1 MARRPSQVDGA
12 NPLYHER
19 LFALDHQSMRW
30 RTSLVS
36 LLALMAFTACGDEST
51 PSGTD
56 ATTTSTVESVEPS
69 GADGSTVSATDPPP
83 PTTSQADEAPSTTE
97 LPPATTPPTS
107 AESTTAP
114 PTTEES
120 ATAACTSDA
129 ILPVVA
135 AVFPDNE
142 FWNIVEVD
150 VLECQN
156 GYARVIAF
164 PDQSVCDPE
173 FPNCL
178 ENEQVFLVDVGG
190 SWQYL
195 EAGTGIECRN
205 PSGLS
210 PELILACEALGV
222 T

>member
-1 MARRPSQVDGA
+1 M
-12 NPLYHER
+12 
-19 LFALDHQSMRW
+19 
-30 RTSLVS
+30 VS
-36 LLALMAFTACGDEST
+36 LLLLMASTACGDEST
-51 PSGTD
+51 SSGTD
-56 ATTTSTVESVEPS
+56 ATTTSTVESIEPS
-69 GADGSTVSATDPPP
+69 ALDDPTLPATDPPP
-83 PTTSQADEAPSTTE
+83 PTTSQADETSPTTE
-97 LPPATTPPTS
+97 LPPTTPTPPTS
-107 AESTTAP
+107 AESTTAL

-120 ATAACTSDA
+120 VAAACTSDV

-142 FWNIVEVD
+142 FWNILEVD

-164 PDQSVCDPE
+164 ADQSVCDPE

-178 ENEQVFLVDVGG
+178 ENEQLFLVDVGG

-195 EAGTGIECRN
+195 EAGTGIECN
-205 PSGLS
+205 NSNGLS
-210 PELILACEALGV
+210 PELIVACEALGL